1 MRIKTSNTMKKILF
15 FVRKSMK
22 QRHLTTVCCFMILF
36 SLLHV
41 SCQDVYD
48 KIKEFSPEEVIYPA
62 HFDTCYGR
70 IGYERVEIYLSKYGR
85 IPSSEMNL
93 GKAKKTVVTYGSE
106 TIVYDSL
113 CSWIRIDSLTLP
125 NMYRFKIY
133 AVNDEGDMSTPVEVA
148 MTPYTQPDLDAL
160 GLSTPDIIQSTT
172 SGLVE
177 WRSRLSS
184 DLYDVYAYVY
194 EYLDMNGNTCRGSGD
209 GDAVSFFVENILRD
223 TPVPVDVTLK
233 IVPLVGREPILDT
246 LYKTFTTTVIVS
258 GTRPVIFLD
267 KPDLD
272 HAFPKGFN
280 SSAEIMTFSW
290 RTVDEVNDYTLKIS
304 DSYLFPKGTR
314 TFTRQIGDADSYT
327 LTGEEQ
333 LAIYTLSENSEVVRP
348 ILYWTVV
355 PTDTTLNIAA
365 QTRLITGRKVIKLSP
380 NGGSDFQ
387 ITTDPSGFYVVTVT
401 GSDPY
406 IYTTNLNKIVNPGAS
421 SSPGK
426 LTLSFEY
433 RADVT
438 CSWEFFFR
446 RPNAEGGISART
458 PQVLASEDW
467 NEMVFDIGE
476 YMTKFNW
483 GTSADH
489 SLRVD
494 PGDTRE
500 ESWVPYPRTVYL
512 ANLQL
517 NIY

>member
-1 MRIKTSNTMKKILF
+1 MKKILF
-15 FVRKSMK
+15 FMKKNMK
-22 QRHLTTVCCFMILF
+22 QRHLGAVCCLMMLYA
-36 SLLHV
+36 LLYV

-85 IPSSEMNL
+85 ISSGEMNL
-93 GKAKKTVVTYGSE
+93 GKAKKTIVQYGTE

-113 CSWIRIDSLTLP
+113 CSWIKIDSLTLP

-133 AVNDEGDMSTPVEVA
+133 TANDEGDMSTPVEIA
-148 MTPYTQPDLDAL
+148 MTPYTAADRDAL

-184 DLYDVYAYVY
+184 DLYDVYAYSYKYV
-194 EYLDMNGNTCRGSGD
+194 DMNGDTCRGGGNS
-209 GDAVSFFVENILRD
+209 DAVSFFVENIQRD

-246 LYKTFTTTVIVS
+246 LYRTFTTTVIVS

-267 KPDLD
+267 KPELD

-280 SSAEIMTFSW
+280 SSAEIMAFSW
-290 RTVDEVNDYTLKIS
+290 RPVDEVNDYTLKIS
-304 DSYLFPKGTR
+304 DSYSFPKGAK
-314 TFTRQIGDADSYT
+314 TFTRQVGNADSYT
-327 LTGEEQ
+327 LNGEEQ
-333 LAIYTLSENSEVVRP
+333 LALYTLSENSEVVRP

-355 PTDTTLNIAA
+355 PTDSTLNIAT

-380 NGGSDFQ
+380 NGGS
-387 ITTDPSGFYVVTVT
+387 GFSSVNEGDGVFRITVT
-401 GSDPY
+401 GQDPY
-406 IYTTNLNKIVNPGAS
+406 IYTTNLNRIINPGAS
-421 SSPGK
+421 GSPGK
-426 LTLSFEY
+426 LTLTYEY
-433 RADVT
+433 KSEVDCR
-438 CSWEFFFR
+438 WEFFFR

-458 PQVLASEDW
+458 GTIMSSKDW
-467 NEMVFDIGE
+467 NEAVFDIGE
-476 YMTKFNW
+476 YMGKFNW
-483 GTSADH
+483 GTATNH
-489 SLRVD
+489 SLRFD

-500 ESWVPYPRTVYL
+500 EPHVLYPRTVYL
-512 ANLQL
+512 TNMQV